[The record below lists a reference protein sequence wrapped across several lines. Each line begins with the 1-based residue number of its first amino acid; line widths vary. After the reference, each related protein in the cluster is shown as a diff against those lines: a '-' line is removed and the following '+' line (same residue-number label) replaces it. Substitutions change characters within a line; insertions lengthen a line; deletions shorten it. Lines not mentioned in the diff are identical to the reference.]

1 MLPEREPNMH
11 EMYMRTIA
19 TAWFKNELNEVAAG
33 YEWQSAAFFL
43 TALAD
48 YAKNHPEFDSE
59 YHTPRPMFF
68 EASLLRAALQMD
80 ATQLMSEL
88 LLSQCNE
95 GTLDPLPALFRNH
108 VSDVVEGIDISKL
121 RKSSV
126 YMERSEPVQ
135 GVVFDDLLA
144 HLLHQS
150 LNHINAKE
158 LRERQY
164 TFDPVVIAQNIT
176 HKVLFS
182 TVLRGKGSRKNY
194 AVEGAVTPRI
204 RFCHNGDFDVVWQVI
219 SSTVERIKPTTKPAC
234 RPVRRPLTMVY
245 KLDEKT
251 FGETYEASCN

>member
-1 MLPEREPNMH
+1 MLSEREPNMH
-11 EMYMRTIA
+11 EIYMRNIA
-19 TAWFKNELNEVAAG
+19 TAWFRNELNEVAAG

-48 YAKNHPEFDSE
+48 YSKNHPEFDSE

-68 EASLLRAALQMD
+68 EDSLLRAARQMD
-80 ATQLMSEL
+80 APVLMSEL
-88 LLSQCNE
+88 LLSQCNA

-121 RKSSV
+121 RKSAV
-126 YMERSEPVQ
+126 YTERSEPVQ
-135 GVVFDDLLA
+135 GVVFDDLLEY
-144 HLLHQS
+144 LVQQS
-150 LNHINAKE
+150 LNHINAEE

-164 TFDPVVIAQNIT
+164 TLDPVVIAQNIT

-182 TVLRGKGSRKNY
+182 TVLRGKGNRKNY

-204 RFCHNGDFDVVWQVI
+204 RFCPDGDFDVVWHVI

-234 RPVRRPLTMVY
+234 RPVRRPLTMAYV
-245 KLDEKT
+245 LNEKT
-251 FGETYEASCN
+251 FTTED

>member
-1 MLPEREPNMH
+1 MLPEREPNDH
-11 EMYMRTIA
+11 EWYMRTIA
-19 TAWFKNELNEVAAG
+19 TAWFKDELNEVAAG

-48 YAKNHPEFDSE
+48 YSKNHPEFDPK

-68 EASLLRAALQMD
+68 EDSLLRAARQMD
-80 ATQLMSEL
+80 APQLMSEL

-95 GTLDPLPALFRNH
+95 GTLDPLPAIFRNH

-144 HLLHQS
+144 HLLQQS

-158 LRERQY
+158 LREWQY

-182 TVLRGKGSRKNY
+182 TVLRGKGNRKNY
-194 AVEGAVTPRI
+194 AVEGAVTPGI
-204 RFCHNGDFDVVWQVI
+204 RFCHNGDFDVVWHVI
-219 SSTVERIKPTTKPAC
+219 YSTVERIKHATKPAC
-234 RPVRRPLTMVY
+234 RPVRRPLTRAYV
-245 KLDEKT
+245 LDEKT
-251 FGETYEASCN
+251 FATEV